1 MIYPAG
7 PVQVVANSTFQSDK
21 LSIKNINYLED
32 IIMKKTFLLFVFA
45 TLISFT
51 MFGQRFAY
59 IDTEYILDNIPEY
72 KAAEREIEEL
82 SIEWQ
87 TEIENKFAEIDRLY
101 REYQAEAPI
110 LPEEMKRQRE
120 ETIIR
125 KEQEAKELQM
135 RRFGREGE
143 LFAKRQELIQ
153 PIQDRIYDAV
163 EQIANRGNYA
173 VIFDKAGGASIIFSD
188 VRYDLSDDV
197 LQRLGYRN

>member
-1 MIYPAG
+1 
-7 PVQVVANSTFQSDK
+7 
-21 LSIKNINYLED
+21 
-32 IIMKKTFLLFVFA
+32 MKKAIVLFVFA
-45 TLISFT
+45 TIISFST
-51 MFGQRFAY
+51 FSQRFAY

-72 KAAEREIEEL
+72 QAAEREIEEL

-87 TEIENKFAEIDRLY
+87 TEIENKFSEVDRLY
-101 REYQAEAPI
+101 REYQAEAPL
-110 LPEEMKRQRE
+110 LPQEMKRQRE
-120 ETIIR
+120 EEIIR
-125 KEQEAKELQM
+125 KEREAKELQV
-135 RRFGREGE
+135 RRFGREGD

-173 VIFDKAGGASIIFSD
+173 VIFDKAGGASMIFTD